1 MNLSVPNKG
10 TVGSRITSNA
20 KLLFGAKAIGAVLG
34 LIALLVTQR
43 SLNDFVAFG
52 TVIFLHGYMIFF
64 AEMMTFQPWQSL
76 IRFGSD
82 DSEAKDGASF
92 AKLVKFAAILD
103 AVAVV
108 LSYLAAIALFGV
120 FVAFLKA
127 YPDFWVGNE
136 QIDPSK
142 LFGLVVAYSSVVLFQ
157 QTGMSTGVLRLF
169 DKFNGLA
176 LAWLVMPSVRLVGVL
191 IAAHQGWGMIGF
203 IAVWYVA
210 ALVRNFV
217 VIGLGLSE
225 LAKRGIL
232 KPVISAKVNF
242 LKPRDGLWSFTTK
255 AFLDSSL
262 SASFS
267 HLPLLL
273 VTAVFGPIFVPVY
286 KYAEETAKL
295 LSEGVKLLDQ
305 VIYPELARIVS
316 AGKGGQML
324 RLVTKASAVALAVG
338 AVLSV
343 LAYFLAPPLVERFL
357 GEGYEM
363 VPSLTVLLVLGAA
376 IFATVAPLYP
386 VFYAVGKPERAIY
399 ARAAGVVAYI
409 TSFIVLTRWL
419 GEIGTGWAWIAG
431 YSVALVV
438 VLILVIKTLSQ
449 FKESPE

>member
-1 MNLSVPNKG
+1 MDLTIPSKG
-10 TVGSRITSNA
+10 TVGKRITSNA

-34 LIALLVTQR
+34 LIALLVTQK

-76 IRFGSD
+76 IRFGSAD
-82 DSEAKDGASF
+82 CEARDGASF
-92 AKLVKFAAILD
+92 ARLVKFSAILD

-108 LSYLAAIALFGV
+108 LSYLAAIALFGI

-136 QIDPSK
+136 QIDPSS
-142 LFGLVVAYSSVVLFQ
+142 LFGLVVVYSSVVLFQ

-225 LAKRGIL
+225 LAKRGLL
-232 KPVISAKVNF
+232 KPVLKAKVNF

-255 AFLDSSL
+255 AFFDSSL

-338 AVLSV
+338 AVLSI
-343 LAYFLAPPLVERFL
+343 LAYFLAPPLVKHFL
-357 GEGYEM
+357 GDGYEM
-363 VPSLTVLLVLGAA
+363 VPSLTVLLVFGAA

-399 ARAAGVVAYI
+399 ARAAGVIAYV
-409 TSFIVLTRWL
+409 TCFIVLTRWL

-449 FKESPE
+449 FKENPS